1 MKKKSKLGILALA
14 SLLFLTACGTGPITS
29 DSSGVWEK
37 IVLFFAD
44 SIRFLSFGGSVG
56 IGIILF
62 TIVIRTVLL
71 PVFQFQM
78 NSSRKM
84 QEVQPHIKA
93 LQEKYPGKDMES
105 RTALAEETQKLYK
118 EMGVNPYSSM
128 LPLFIQMPVLIALFQ
143 ALSRVEFLKT
153 GHFLWLSLAETD
165 PTFILPILAALFTFL
180 STWLSNKALPE
191 RNGSMTFMLY
201 FMPVMI
207 FFFAVYAASG
217 VALYWTVSNAYQV
230 GQTLLLS
237 NPFKIIA
244 EREAKAKAERQLEQ
258 KKKRAMRKA
267 QKKKK

>member
-1 MKKKSKLGILALA
+1 MAGVLLLS
-14 SLLFLTACGTGPITS
+14 SLVLTACGTSEVTS
-29 DSSGVWEK
+29 QSTDLWEK
-37 IVLFFAD
+37 FVFFFAET
-44 SIRFLSFGGSVG
+44 IRFLSFNSSLG

-71 PVFQFQM
+71 PVFQIQM

-84 QEVQPHIKA
+84 QEAQPHIKA
-93 LQEKYPGKDMES
+93 LQAKYPGKDMES
-105 RTALAEETQKLYK
+105 RNLLATETQKLYK
-118 EMGVNPYSSM
+118 ELGVNPLASFI
-128 LPLFIQMPVLIALFQ
+128 PLFIQMPVLLALFQ
-143 ALSRVEFLKT
+143 ALTRVEFMKT
-153 GHFLWLSLAETD
+153 GHFLWLNLAEKD
-165 PTFILPILAALFTFL
+165 PYFILPVLAALFTFF

-191 RNGSMTFMLY
+191 KNGGTAVMTYL
-201 FMPVMI
+201 MPGLL

-244 EREAKAKAERQLEQ
+244 EREAKAKAERQLEM
-258 KKKRAMRKA
+258 KKKRALQKA